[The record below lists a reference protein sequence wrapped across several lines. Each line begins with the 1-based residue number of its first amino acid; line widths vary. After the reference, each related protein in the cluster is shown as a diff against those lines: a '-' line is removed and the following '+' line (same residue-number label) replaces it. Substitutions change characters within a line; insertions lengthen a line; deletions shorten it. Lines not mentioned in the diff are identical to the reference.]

1 MTGKYS
7 LIFDGNFWLHKT
19 FFIGQKI
26 KQGKPFNFID
36 EPEADKNL
44 LLWKLSVD
52 FAAEIKRFEGITNR
66 IVYTIDSSSWR
77 KTIQGEASYKANRVK
92 SNEIDW
98 NAIYQVHDEF
108 VKALE
113 ALGVTISRI
122 KGAEADDLIF
132 AWSAFLNQQGQ
143 NSMIISGDNDLLQL
157 TNMDKSSGANTLY
170 YNKFDKDL
178 HVFPGFK
185 TWLDQEDMQ
194 TTNDIFNLP
203 LDLVSNTK
211 IHLRDIIRANK
222 MKLDE
227 VNTNEFVFKKILIGD
242 AGDNVSPLDLK
253 VKESKDGKTRVF
265 RVTPN
270 HANAVLDEFK
280 KDKVFINQSH
290 LFNEEN
296 ITQICE
302 IAKRVIKIE
311 KEIPEIKAKW
321 ELNRNLVYLHKKC
334 IPEKVVTDMLE
345 QIEERHAASLS
356 GSGLHSIMDK
366 DQILKGTTYSKDKA
380 ELNDSSIFRSTMNN
394 SNPTKSDNGV
404 VITSPPKDS
413 NGFDDTMW
421 ANLLK

>member
-1 MTGKYS
+1 MTGKYT

-19 FFIGQKI
+19 YFIGQKI

-92 SNEIDW
+92 SNDIDW

-157 TNMDKSSGANTLY
+157 ANMDKSSGANTLY

-185 TWLDQEDMQ
+185 AWLDQEDMQ

-203 LDLVSNTK
+203 IDLVSNTK

-227 VNTNEFVFKKILIGD
+227 VNTNEFIFKKILIGD
-242 AGDNVSPLDLK
+242 SGDNVSPLDLK
-253 VKESKDGKTRVF
+253 VKESKDGKTRTF

-270 HANAVLDEFK
+270 HANAILDEFK

-290 LFNEEN
+290 LFNDDN

-334 IPEKVVTDMLE
+334 IPEKVITDMFE
-345 QIEERHAASLS
+345 QIEERHTASLS
-356 GSGLHSIMDK
+356 GSGLHTVMDK
-366 DQILKGTTYSKDKA
+366 DKILSGTTYSKDKA
-380 ELNDSSIFRSTMNN
+380 ELTDSSIFRSTMNATT
-394 SNPTKSDNGV
+394 PTKSDNGV
-404 VITSPPKDS
+404 IITSTPKGD
-413 NGFDDTMW
+413 NGFDDKMW
-421 ANLLK
+421 ADLLK

>member
-77 KTIQGEASYKANRVK
+77 KTVQGEASYKANRVK
-92 SNEIDW
+92 SNDIDW

-132 AWSAFLNQQGQ
+132 AWSSFLNQQGQ
-143 NSMIISGDNDLLQL
+143 NALIISGDNDLLQL

-211 IHLRDIIRANK
+211 IHLRDIIKANK

-227 VNTNEFVFKKILIGD
+227 VNTNEFIFKKILIGD

-265 RVTPN
+265 KVTPN
-270 HANAVLDEFK
+270 HANAILDEFK

-296 ITQICE
+296 ILQICE

-311 KEIPEIKAKW
+311 KEIPEIVAKW

-334 IPEKVVTDMLE
+334 IPENVTSDMLN
-345 QIEERHAASLS
+345 QIEERHSASLS

-366 DQILKGTTYSKDKA
+366 DQILKGTTYSKEKA
-380 ELNDSSIFRSTMNN
+380 EFNDSTIFRNTM
-394 SNPTKSDNGV
+394 PKSDPAKPVGEV
-404 VITSPPKDS
+404 KITSTGGS
-413 NGFDDTMW
+413 GFDDKMW
-421 ANLLK
+421 ADLLK

>member
-1 MTGKYS
+1 MTGKYT

-19 FFIGQKI
+19 YFIGQKI

-77 KTIQGEASYKANRVK
+77 KTVQGEASYKANRVK
-92 SNEIDW
+92 SNDIDW
-98 NAIYQVHDEF
+98 NSIYQVHDEF

-132 AWSAFLNQQGQ
+132 AWSSFLNQQGQ

-157 TNMDKSSGANTLY
+157 ANMDKSSGANTLY

-203 LDLVSNTK
+203 IDLVSNTK

-227 VNTNEFVFKKILIGD
+227 VNTNEFIFKKILIGD

-253 VKESKDGKTRVF
+253 TKESKDGKIRTF

-270 HANAVLDEFK
+270 HANAILDEFK
-280 KDKVFINQSH
+280 KDKVFINQTH
-290 LFNEEN
+290 LFNDDN

-311 KEIPEIKAKW
+311 KEIPEIKDKW

-356 GSGLHSIMDK
+356 GSGLHTIMDK
-366 DQILKGTTYSKDKA
+366 DKILGGTTYSKDKA
-380 ELNDSSIFRSTMNN
+380 ELTDSSIFRSTMNTA
-394 SNPTKSDNGV
+394 NPTKSSNEV
-404 VITSPPKDS
+404 KITSTPTS
-413 NGFDDTMW
+413 SGFDDKMW
-421 ANLLK
+421 ADLLK